1 MQKGVVRK
9 RRPSQL
15 SEYGRQL
22 QAKQELKRD
31 YNLRERQFKN
41 YVNEILGRS
50 KHEGEASHL
59 LLKKLETRLDNAVF
73 RSGFAKSRLQARQ
86 IITHGHIL
94 VNGKR
99 VSTPSYQITKGEV
112 VSLGAAALNKTLF
125 KNVIVSIAKYSP
137 PSWIELDKEK
147 MESKIIEFPTSQD
160 IQITVDIPLVFEFYS
175 R

>member
-9 RRPSQL
+9 RRPSQP

-31 YNLRERQFKN
+31 YNLQERQFKN

-50 KHEGEASHL
+50 NHEEEASHV

-73 RSGFAKSRLQARQ
+73 RAGFAKSRLQARQ
-86 IITHGHIL
+86 IITHGHII
-94 VNGKR
+94 VNGKK
-99 VSTPSYQITKGEV
+99 VSSPAYQIKKGDII
-112 VSLGAAALNKTLF
+112 SPSPSALNKTLF
-125 KNVIVSIAKYSP
+125 KNAKLGIVKYNP
-137 PSWIELDKEK
+137 PPWMEINKET
-147 MESKIIEFPTSQD
+147 MESKIIEFPSAQD